1 MASVRLAHL
10 RVTGEW
16 SPWRNQPPCSDFR
29 PLEPVTDRIV
39 TDQIVTDQLV
49 TDQLITDQLI
59 TQSPELAPVSNRP
72 SS

>member
-1 MASVRLAHL
+1 MEPESESAILFRL
-10 RVTGEW
+10 
-16 SPWRNQPPCSDFR
+16 R
-29 PLEPVTDRIV
+29 PLEPDTDQIV